1 MRLQFWASSHITS
14 LTELSRRSNWSRTD
28 IINKGM
34 AVSGHHVTVN
44 RHLNT
49 LVDISVIT

>member
-1 MRLQFWASSHITS
+1 M
-14 LTELSRRSNWSRTD
+14 TELSCWSNWSRTD

-34 AVSGHHVTVN
+34 VVSGHHVTVN
-44 RHLNT
+44 RHLNM